1 MKGGGCDGLWR
12 GTAVAHQLAGSVPLR
27 SGAPSFGAGQ
37 VDMSVIP
44 YSNFLTLYDAGA
56 PVKIVAGAG
65 VDGCI
70 LIAKEGIKNAA
81 GGLDVR
87 KHCRALL
94 IEAKL
99 HAGFAFQ
106 RTGNAEKKEM
116 MEWMRVWLEN
126 PGVFPLWVEIRRKA
140 I

>member
-1 MKGGGCDGLWR
+1 MNLQNLRELKETLSPISDHYLRKVLRASGYGLDPLVEGVR
-12 GTAVAHQLAGSVPLR
+12 QENLDILADS
-27 SGAPSFGAGQ
+27 
-37 VDMSVIP
+37 
-44 YSNFLTLYDAGA
+44 LTRLEAIY
-56 PVKIVAGAG
+56 
-65 VDGCI
+65 
-70 LIAKEGIKNAA
+70 AA

-94 IEAKL
+94 IEARL

-106 RTGNAEKKEM
+106 RTGNAGKKEM